1 MFATRLFLDKDKRE
15 LFVALKHK
23 EVKVAWLMIEK
34 NVQEEKENRNKWLK
48 EILEGNNSRCCIIF
62 RMEKDIFKRL
72 CYDLETNYGLCASRR
87 ISAAETLAIFLFV
100 LGGGNSNKSTK
111 ERFQHSGE
119 TISRKFEEVLQA
131 VCKMAIDIIQP
142 KDRDFKEVPTKLR
155 NDDRYWPHFKNA
167 IGAIDGTHVP
177 VIVSTEDQIRFIGR
191 KGIPTQ
197 NVMVACNFDMEFIF
211 AFAGWEVI
219 AHDTSKYYLVD
230 AGYLEKKGYLG
241 PYKGATYHLPE
252 FRRVN
257 GPSGYYEIYNYAH
270 SSLRSVIERTFGM
283 DVELEEEDGY
293 GNEGEAEN
301 GVEKVGDEFLGT
313 MEMVRNNI
321 ASSLISGKN

>member
-1 MFATRLFLDKDKRE
+1 M
-15 LFVALKHK
+15 
-23 EVKVAWLMIEK
+23 
-34 NVQEEKENRNKWLK
+34 
-48 EILEGNNSRCCIIF
+48 
-62 RMEKDIFKRL
+62 
-72 CYDLETNYGLCASRR
+72 
-87 ISAAETLAIFLFV
+87 LAMFLFV

-119 TISRKFEEVLQA
+119 TISQKFEEVLQA

-155 NDDRYWPHFKNA
+155 NDDRYWPHFKDA

-197 NVMVACNFDMEFIF
+197 NVMAACNFDMEFTF
-211 AFAGWEVI
+211 ALAG
-219 AHDTSKYYLVD
+219 KYYLVD
-230 AGYLEKKGYLG
+230 AGYPEKKGYLG

-293 GNEGEAEN
+293 GDEGEAEN

-321 ASSLISGKN
+321 ASSLIGGKK